1 MTVGCGSPAHNGSQL
16 LEKLTFDSLSALD
29 RPRRFNYPC
38 PFALPPLIL
47 PFSGFDG
54 IK

>member
-1 MTVGCGSPAHNGSQL
+1 MTVGCGSPANNGSQL

-29 RPRRFNYPC
+29 RPRRFSYPC

-47 PFSGFDG
+47 SFPSFDG